1 MRKIVILFSLLFLLK
16 AGFGQ
21 KELFIK
27 SNDRFQ
33 LTTDGA
39 SFLSSLPLKCVEK
52 EYPYKTGITFL
63 DSSLVTSPKN
73 YHPAFFG
80 CYDWHSSV
88 HGHWMLVK
96 LVKDFPTMPQVQ
108 DIKKILG
115 KHLTAENIL
124 KEIQVFKSDNLSF
137 ERTYGWAWFL
147 YLQRELLLWND
158 PWAQGLSK
166 NLKPLADFFSTAWT
180 NYLKKLAYPIRVGEH
195 TNLAFG
201 LALSWDYAVSAHD
214 TSLKRSIEE
223 AALQFYQDDHSC
235 PASWEPGGSDFL
247 SPCLEEAE
255 LMSRILEPGAFNKWL
270 KAFIPELY
278 TNPSNLF
285 KVAMVKDRTD
295 GKLVHLD
302 GLNFS
307 RSWCLYEIAKH
318 LPVQEAKPIRL
329 LAYQHL
335 AAALPNVASGNYAGE
350 HWLGSF
356 AVMALSKL

>member
-1 MRKIVILFSLLFLLK
+1 MSFILLFLFNT
-16 AGFGQ
+16 GFGQ

-27 SNDRFQ
+27 SGDRFQ
-33 LTTDGA
+33 LTIDGA

-96 LVKDFPTMPQVQ
+96 LLKDFPTMPQAQ
-108 DIKKILG
+108 TIKQILA
-115 KHLTAENIL
+115 KHLTAENIR
-124 KEIQVFKSDNLSF
+124 KEIQIFKGDNTSF

-147 YLQRELLLWND
+147 YLRRELLLWPD
-158 PWAQGLSK
+158 PWALELSR
-166 NLKPLADFFSTAWT
+166 NLQPLSDFFSSSWKD
-180 NYLKKLAYPIRVGEH
+180 YLKKLVYPIRVGEH
-195 TNLAFG
+195 TNLAFS
-201 LALSWDYAVSAHD
+201 LSLSWDYAISARD
-214 TSLKRSIEE
+214 TSLKRIIEE
-223 AALQFYQDDHSC
+223 AAMHFYQDDKSC

-255 LMSRILEPGAFNKWL
+255 LMGRIMNQDTFNKWL
-270 KAFIPELY
+270 KTFMPELY

-285 KVAMVKDRTD
+285 RVAMVRDRTD

-318 LPVQEAKPIRL
+318 LPEQYAKLVRS
-329 LAYQHL
+329 LAFQHL
-335 AAALPNVASGNYAGE
+335 AVALPNVASGNYAGE